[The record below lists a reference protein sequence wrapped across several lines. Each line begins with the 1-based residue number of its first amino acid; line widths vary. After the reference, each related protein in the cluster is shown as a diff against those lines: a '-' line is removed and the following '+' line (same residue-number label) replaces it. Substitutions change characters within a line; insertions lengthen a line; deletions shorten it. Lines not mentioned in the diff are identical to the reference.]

1 LEAAV
6 RLQRLV
12 NLQAQQEH
20 LRVLELIAPQ
30 VELVVVRVPI
40 QVLVGTESTVIP
52 ETSVEISALA
62 RMVRQIPAELK
73 MVEMDSVIQVTVV
86 QAHVRQRLQD

>member
-1 LEAAV
+1 LEVAV

-20 LRVLELIAPQ
+20 LLVLELIAPQ

-73 MVEMDSVIQVTVV
+73 MAEMDSVIQVTVE
-86 QAHVRQRLQD
+86 QEHVRQRLQD